1 MTLKKLHI
9 THIMDRR
16 SRNRQML
23 IDNDKTDNSY
33 EITDKKKYMFSKKKL
48 HKTPDRIRPGC
59 LVGEQRRT
67 ESDKRIHRTK
77 YRTKDMKKPQN
88 SYLVKI
94 GDHFS
99 CSCTSR
105 TQTDQQTEWW
115 TITNHYNQSLQ
126 ARRIASNPTRSLTP
140 KVALNKKITTIPRK
154 RFFNF
159 SRLVKST

>member
-1 MTLKKLHI
+1 MTLQNSHI

-33 EITDKKKYMFSKKKL
+33 DITDKKKNTCFPKKNCTKL
-48 HKTPDRIRPGC
+48 P
-59 LVGEQRRT
+59 T
-67 ESDKRIHRTK
+67 ESDLVALLVNKEGQNLTNGFTEPNTEQKTWKKNTK
-77 YRTKDMKKPQN
+77 FIFSQN
-88 SYLVKI
+88 RWPF
-94 GDHFS
+94 FS

-140 KVALNKKITTIPRK
+140 KVALNKKIPKFRENFTIT
-154 RFFNF
+154 
-159 SRLVKST
+159 LVG